1 MSARPHRTAMAVPEG
16 GPIPPPPPARVRY
29 NDWRAV
35 RWPAPGAFA
44 PERPVSVIVPTYQAP
59 AALALTLAGLE
70 RQDWPRE
77 LLEVVVVDDGSDPP
91 VERPLGSAPEV
102 RVVRQP
108 RRGFGLAR
116 ARNTGVRAASHDIL
130 VFLDGD
136 VIAEA
141 GLIAAHARHHHAVAD
156 ALTLGFCAYVDADG
170 ISACTVRDRRGTVA
184 ELFAGRRFDPPWLE
198 RHMARTD
205 DLTSRHTDLFRAVTG
220 HNFGISRAL
229 FEEAG
234 GFDESFER
242 YGGEDTEFA
251 YRVQLRGGLLAPA
264 PDAFAWHQGRWLD
277 GRNGKERE
285 RALQADK
292 LADLVAEPGLRPA
305 GSARRYTVPRY
316 AVTLAAGEA
325 PVERVV
331 GSADALLAGGDLAV
345 RIGVPAHRDA
355 ERARLR
361 RRYARDARVRVD
373 AGGSALD
380 AFPASPLHVR
390 VPAGARVGPGA
401 LTRLEAALGDAVTA
415 SVNLGGG
422 AKVTIARAWA
432 LARARRAG
440 GTASAYGDSRV
451 LPART
456 LRSAGDLRRA
466 PALRPAKPTRATGGM
481 SSAAGAP
488 SAGGEPLPA
497 RGLRPAVGLRPA
509 GRVLARVW
517 AEARQVRDVRTGWHF
532 LRWLLA
538 GLRWRLRQGCG
549 WSPPA
554 GSVLA
559 RVWAEARHVR
569 GVRTGWRFL
578 RWLLA
583 GLRWRL
589 RQGRGW
595 SPPEAA
601 GSAAPASPDPPLGAA
616 IAALGPRA
624 RAVFA
629 ASDRVRQAPDSA
641 PLDAVLAD
649 TAEAAA
655 GVTAA
660 RALLSESPA
669 LAAPAFDPA
678 LHNPVGWVRHVEN
691 RAVSLG
697 PPRRLPRG
705 SPARRAVVPSDR
717 AALAHAHHLEDTA
730 AFHADATR
738 RAGAL
743 ARIAALGL
751 PVRLADADSALAPLL
766 GEPLHR
772 LMRVDCRGAG
782 AAEREALGIA
792 QRREALRTH
801 SLAARVRQVCEAAGA
816 PPPARPQVSVLLA
829 TRRPALLVHAVGNV
843 ARQTYPRLELVLA
856 LHGPGFAPGAV
867 EAALARFP
875 HPVRILRF
883 DRNLALGAVLAAAA
897 AAASGALLA
906 KMDDDDAYGPEHL
919 WDLALAHEY
928 SGAALVGKFPATVY
942 LAHADCTVR
951 AREVPPETWS
961 GSVTG
966 GAMLIGRADLERAG
980 GWRPLPRHVDRA
992 LVEDVLRSGGAVYRT
1007 HDAGYVLVRHG
1018 LDHTWRRADRA
1029 FLAAAESVHRG
1040 WRPELAGLDGPRP
1053 PLPPRDAGGPAE

>member
-170 ISACTVRDRRGTVA
+170 IDACTVRDRRGTVA

-277 GRNGKERE
+277 GRDGKERD

-331 GSADALLAGGDLAV
+331 GSADALLAGSDLAM

-355 ERARLR
+355 ERAWLR

-466 PALRPAKPTRATGGM
+466 PALRPAKRTRATGGV
-481 SSAAGAP
+481 SSAGGAP
-488 SAGGEPLPA
+488 SAGGESLPA
-497 RGLRPAVGLRPA
+497 RGLRLAVGLRPA
-509 GRVLARVW
+509 GR
-517 AEARQVRDVRTGWHF
+517 
-532 LRWLLA
+532 
-538 GLRWRLRQGCG
+538 
-549 WSPPA
+549 
-554 GSVLA
+554 VLA

-629 ASDRVRQAPDSA
+629 ASGRVRQAPDPA

-655 GVTAA
+655 SVTAV

-697 PPRRLPRG
+697 PPRHLPRG
-705 SPARRAVVPSDR
+705 SPARCAVVPSNR

-782 AAEREALGIA
+782 VAEREALGIA

-801 SLAARVRQVCEAAGA
+801 SLTARVRQVCEAAGA

-829 TRRPALLVHAVGNV
+829 TRRPALLVHAVANV

-856 LHGPGFAPGAV
+856 LHGPGFASGAV

-883 DRNLALGAVLAAAA
+883 DRDLALGAVLAAAA

-942 LAHADCTVR
+942 LAHADRTVR

-961 GSVTG
+961 RSVTG
-966 GAMLIGRADLERAG
+966 GTMLIGRVDLERAG
-980 GWRPLPRHVDRA
+980 GWRPLPRHVDQA

-1018 LDHTWRRADRA
+1018 LDHTWRRADRG

-1053 PLPPRDAGGPAE
+1053 PLPPRDSGGPAE